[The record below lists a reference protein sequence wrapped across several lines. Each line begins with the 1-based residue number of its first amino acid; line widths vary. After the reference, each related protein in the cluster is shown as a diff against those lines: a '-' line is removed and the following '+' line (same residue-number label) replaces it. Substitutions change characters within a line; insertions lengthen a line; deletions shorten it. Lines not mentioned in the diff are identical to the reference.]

1 MMIESQSE
9 CKQRGFVKTILAAIH
24 KTACKYIQPIQ
35 QVTFYKLLKTIPEAD
50 NIMYTMVMDNS
61 AG

>member
-1 MMIESQSE
+1 MMTE
-9 CKQRGFVKTILAAIH
+9 CKQTGFVKTILAAIH
-24 KTACKYIQPIQ
+24 KQRAKCIQPIQ